1 MLLCKGRGCQYRKVC
16 SRYVLGCAIDSLPKP
31 TAVLTDGNG
40 NDTWMDHCTNAK
52 KFMRIGNA
60 QVDNGKQT
68 GL

>member
-1 MLLCKGRGCQYRKVC
+1 MLLCKGHGCQYRKVC
-16 SRYVLGCAIDSLPKP
+16 SRYVIGTGMTQFAGC
-31 TAVLTDGNG
+31 G
-40 NDTWMDHCTNAK
+40 DTWMDHCTNAK